1 MSSDGLNDFL
11 DDCFVEK
18 DPICDLRRQDS
29 LELDRYAS
37 VLIAEM
43 MLSSGTATSWTRWV
57 VSMFCL
63 RRMNVSWV
71 KILIDLAIWTWR
83 MHLV

>member
-1 MSSDGLNDFL
+1 MSTDVLDDFI

-37 VLIAEM
+37 ALIAEM

-57 VSMFCL
+57 VSMFCR

-71 KILIDLAIWTWR
+71 IVMFNLPIWNGLRHW
-83 MHLV
+83 V

>member
-1 MSSDGLNDFL
+1 MSSGGLDDFI

-37 VLIAEM
+37 ALIAEM
-43 MLSSGTATSWTRWV
+43 MLSSGTATSWTRLV
-57 VSMFCL
+57 ASMLCR

>member
-43 MLSSGTATSWTRWV
+43 MLSSGTPTS
-57 VSMFCL
+57 
-63 RRMNVSWV
+63 
-71 KILIDLAIWTWR
+71 
-83 MHLV
+83 

>member
-1 MSSDGLNDFL
+1 MGPEGQFCLIAFSSMSSHGLDDFI

-37 VLIAEM
+37 ALIAEM
-43 MLSSGTATSWTRWV
+43 MLSSGTATS
-57 VSMFCL
+57 
-63 RRMNVSWV
+63 
-71 KILIDLAIWTWR
+71 
-83 MHLV
+83 